1 MNNLNELTVVEA
13 LKDLKKGDISSTD
26 LTVACLDQIEKFD
39 PKIKAFLRVTKDI
52 AMERAKEA
60 DNLISEKGEKAFE
73 DKPLLGIPYAAK
85 DNYSTKNI
93 ETTAASKILEGYE
106 PPFDATAI
114 QKLND
119 AGAVLLGK
127 TNLDALAHGSSTE
140 TSDYGTTFNPWDLT
154 KVPGGSSGGS
164 AAAVSAHMC
173 LFATGSE
180 TGGSTRGPASWCG
193 VTGVKPSYGRVSRY
207 GIIAMASSTD
217 SPGPLTK
224 TAEDGALVLSV
235 MAGKDPLDA
244 TSSPAAVEDY
254 LSEAGKYDL
263 KGVKIGRPVSYFEM
277 DLEEGTRKKVDEA
290 IEVFKS
296 LGAEIIDVDMLS
308 PKYSIAVYTILQ
320 RSEVSSNLARLDGIR
335 YGNDRNSFGFEA
347 KKRIMLGTYTLSSG
361 YYDAY
366 YSKAQ
371 KVRTLIKDSFDK
383 AFEKV
388 DLLVAPSMPCVAL
401 DVGESSNSAMFG
413 EMMDVLNEPSCIA
426 GVPGVSVPC
435 GFYNGLPVG
444 VQIMARMNEE
454 SKIFGALCSYQ
465 RETGFHNEK
474 PTLIKE

>member
-1 MNNLNELTVVEA
+1 MNKLNELTVVEA
-13 LKDLKKGDISSTD
+13 IKGLKKGDFSSTD
-26 LTVACLDQIEKFD
+26 LTVACLNQIEKID
-39 PKIKAFLRVTKDI
+39 PKIKAFLRVTEDI

-60 DNLISEKGEKAFE
+60 DNLIAEKGEKAFE

-244 TSSPAAVEDY
+244 TSSPATVEDY
-254 LSEAGKYDL
+254 LSEADKYDL

-277 DLEEGTRKKVDEA
+277 DLEEGTRKKVEEA

-335 YGNDRNSFGFEA
+335 YGNDRTSFGFEA

-444 VQIMARMNEE
+444 VQIMGRMNEE

-465 RETGFHNEK
+465 RETSFHNEK

>member
-1 MNNLNELTVVEA
+1 MNKLNELTVVEA
-13 LKDLKKGDISSTD
+13 IKGLKKGDFSSTD
-26 LTVACLDQIEKFD
+26 LTVACLNQIEKID
-39 PKIKAFLRVTKDI
+39 PKIKAFLRVTEDI

-60 DNLISEKGEKAFE
+60 DNLIAEKGEKAFE

-244 TSSPAAVEDY
+244 TSSPATVEDY
-254 LSEAGKYDL
+254 LSEADKYDL

-277 DLEEGTRKKVDEA
+277 ELEEGTRKKVEEA

-296 LGAEIIDVDMLS
+296 LGAVIVDVDMLS

-335 YGNDRNSFGFEA
+335 YGNDRTSFGFEA

-371 KVRTLIKDSFDK
+371 KVRTLIMDSFGK

-401 DVGESSNSAMFG
+401 DVGESANSAMFG

-435 GFYNGLPVG
+435 GFYNELPVG
-444 VQIMARMNEE
+444 VQIMGRMNEE

-465 RETGFHNEK
+465 RETSFHNEK